1 MPDGIAVARRISMN
15 RIVRSDTSVISGLN
29 AMIGIVI
36 LSDVRFVRE
45 ALVAIF
51 ERSGKLNVFGVAAEL
66 GAAFEQQ
73 LARQPDIV
81 LIDTVLPDGREA
93 VRRISQLA
101 PETCIVA
108 LSLTEREDEV
118 LAWVEAGVSAYIPRS
133 AALEEVVPIL
143 EGALRGEQV
152 CSPRVASSLVRRLA
166 AGKSRERSAEWIALT
181 RRELEIVQLI
191 DQGLTNKE
199 IARRLEISLA
209 TAKSH
214 VHNALAKLG
223 LDRRSQAARWSREQP
238 GPPARAARGEI
249 DTIQGSSASS
259 IATKPPSPPSGG

>member
-1 MPDGIAVARRISMN
+1 MN
-15 RIVRSDTSVISGLN
+15 RIVLSDADAIPGPNV
-29 AMIGIVI
+29 AIGIVI

-51 ERSGKLNVFGVAAEL
+51 ERSGKLNVL
-66 GAAFEQQ
+66 GAATELGSAFEQS

-81 LIDTVLPDGREA
+81 LIDTILPDGRAA

-101 PETCIVA
+101 PEARIVA

-133 AALEEVVPIL
+133 AALEEMVPIL
-143 EGALRGEQV
+143 EGAMRGEQI

-166 AGKSRERSAEWIALT
+166 AGTSRERIDEWVALT

-199 IARRLEISLA
+199 IAYRLEISLA

-223 LDRRSQAARWSREQP
+223 LERRSQAARWAREQIRTP
-238 GPPARAARGEI
+238 GRTAGSEI
-249 DTIQGSSASS
+249 RVDTIKTGSSRRS
-259 IATKPPSPPSGG
+259 ITAKSPSPPSDG